1 MHDGKPWGEGVLVPT
16 QDLKSWQSPLCNGKS
31 WSLVPVHDEK
41 SWDLALVQAR
51 LVQMLPAATQPR
63 LWSSDVINIH
73 MGLSKKIPIHI
84 LE

>member
-1 MHDGKPWGEGVLVPT
+1 M
-16 QDLKSWQSPLCNGKS
+16 
-31 WSLVPVHDEK
+31 HDEK

-63 LWSSDVINIH
+63 LWSSDYGSDVINIH